1 LIYLDNCS
9 TTKPREPVVEKMTEA
24 LRFNFGN
31 PSSLHRMGMDA
42 EKAMKNSRSIIAS
55 YLGVKNEE
63 IYFTSGGTEGNNIAI
78 QGALKA
84 RETRGNHIITSMIEH
99 PAVMNTIREYE
110 KKGFRVSWIP
120 NDKNGRIDMQRL
132 EEELCDE
139 TILVS
144 LIHVN
149 NEIGTIQ
156 DIQSIGELLSK
167 RSSRPHFHL
176 DGVQSF
182 GKVQISLIA
191 SGIDSF
197 AFSGHKI
204 HGPKGV
210 GGLYISKKAR
220 VYPMVFGGNQEMGM
234 RSGTENIPG
243 IAGFGEAVRI
253 LSEQGQQE
261 SQKVRALKESMTRM
275 ITDQI
280 EDVLV
285 NSPAGELS
293 SPYILN
299 LSFGWTRGEVL
310 LHYLEEEDIF
320 VSTTSAC
327 SSKGTDKSHVL
338 KSIGLD
344 DNYIEGTLRIC
355 FSYEITE
362 EDVVRTVKALKSSV
376 EDVRSIMRR

>member
-1 LIYLDNCS
+1 MIYLDNCS
-9 TTKPREPVVEKMTEA
+9 TTRPRDLVVEKMTDA
-24 LRFNFGN
+24 LRISFGN

-42 EKAMKNSRSIIAS
+42 EKIMKDSRSVIAS

-78 QGALKA
+78 QGALDA
-84 RETRGNHIITSMIEH
+84 RKSRGNHIITSMIEH
-99 PAVMNTIREYE
+99 PAVMNTIKEYE

-120 NDKNGRIDMQRL
+120 NGKDGRIHLKRL

-149 NEIGTIQ
+149 NEIGTVQ
-156 DIQSIGELLSK
+156 DIGAVGNLLSK
-167 RSSRPHFHL
+167 SPSKPHFHL

-182 GKVQISLIA
+182 GKIQFSLI
-191 SGIDSF
+191 GNGVDSY

-210 GGLYISKKAR
+210 GGLYINRKAR
-220 VYPMVFGGNQEMGM
+220 VNPVIFGGNQEMGM

-253 LSEQGQQE
+253 LKDQGLIESE
-261 SQKVRALKESMTRM
+261 KVGALKDLMTKSLM
-275 ITDQI
+275 EQI
-280 EDVLV
+280 EDVII
-285 NSPAGELS
+285 NSPAGDLS

-310 LHYLEEEDIF
+310 LHYLEEEEIF
-320 VSTTSAC
+320 ISTTSAC

-344 DNYIEGTLRIC
+344 DNHIEGTVRIC
-355 FSYEITE
+355 FSYEISE
-362 EDVVRTVKALKSSV
+362 EDVHRTVKALKDSV
-376 EDVRSIMRR
+376 EMVRSVMRR

>member
-9 TTKPREPVVEKMTEA
+9 TTRPRESVVEKITEA
-24 LRFNFGN
+24 LTTNYGN

-42 EKAMKNSRSIIAS
+42 ERILKDSRNEIAK
-55 YLGVKNEE
+55 YLGVRNEE
-63 IYFTSGGTEGNNIAI
+63 IYFTAGGTESNNIAI
-78 QGALKA
+78 QGAIRA
-84 RETRGNHIITSMIEH
+84 RESRGNHIITSMIEH

-110 KKGFRVSWIP
+110 KNGFRVSSIP
-120 NDKNGRIDMQRL
+120 NGKDGRIDIKKL

-167 RSSRPHFHL
+167 MSSKPHFHL

-182 GKVQISLIA
+182 GKIKFSLI
-191 SGIDSF
+191 GCGVDSF

-210 GGLYISKKAR
+210 GGLYINKKAR
-220 VYPMVFGGNQEMGM
+220 VHPLIFGGTQELGI

-243 IAGFGEAVRI
+243 IAGFGEAVKV
-253 LSEQGQQE
+253 LSDQGDRE
-261 SQKVRALKESMTRM
+261 ALKVIALKKLMTEM
-275 ITDQI
+275 IVEQI
-280 EDVLV
+280 DDVIV

-310 LHYLEEEDIF
+310 LHYMEEEGIF

-344 DNYIEGTLRIC
+344 DNHIEGTLRIC
-355 FSYEITE
+355 FSYEISE
-362 EDVVRTVKALKSSV
+362 EDVVRTVQVLKSSV
-376 EDVRSIMRR
+376 EEVRNVMRR